1 MKIEYYVADQYPNV
15 AKVRFEMD
23 GVKSGRYEDA
33 IVHIRDVNIVK
44 TDGSF
49 DESATETRI
58 DKVGLDVARKI
69 ELGIITDSA
78 DSVQDEQFYEIKADP
93 SIEIQVTPTPPSE

>member
-15 AKVRFEMD
+15 AKVRFEEGD
-23 GVKSGRYEDA
+23 
-33 IVHIRDVNIVK
+33 IVYIRDVNIVK
-44 TDGSF
+44 TDGLF

-58 DKVGLDVARKI
+58 DAVGLGVARKI
-69 ELGIITDSA
+69 EVGIITDSV

-93 SIEIQVTPTPPSE
+93 SIEIQITPTPPSE